1 MVGKEKKIKKG
12 ENMSSIDLTSVGST
26 LTSDLKVFP
35 IDCSE
40 APTTASEADEMM
52 GVNVF
57 ECDDE
62 WYYNLSLVDGFN
74 LFSFLE
80 EHLGYDVDNP
90 SAIHYSYTEWKEKV
104 GNLMGQPDT
113 LVAVS

>member
-1 MVGKEKKIKKG
+1 
-12 ENMSSIDLTSVGST
+12 MSYIDLESVGST
-26 LTSDLKVFP
+26 VTNEGLVFP

-40 APTTASEADEMM
+40 APETASEAEEMM

-62 WYYNLSLVDGFN
+62 WYWNLSLVDGYN

-80 EHLGYDVDNP
+80 EHLGYDSDNP
-90 SAIHYSYTEWKEKV
+90 NGIHYSYTEWKEKV

-113 LVAVS
+113 LVEVA

>member
-1 MVGKEKKIKKG
+1 MKEK
-12 ENMSSIDLTSVGST
+12 ELNMSYIDLESVGST
-26 LTSDLKVFP
+26 VTNEGLVFP

-40 APTTASEADEMM
+40 APETASEAEEMM

-62 WYYNLSLVDGFN
+62 WYWNLSLVDGYN

-113 LVAVS
+113 LVEVA

>member
-1 MVGKEKKIKKG
+1 MVRDKNKRKGK
-12 ENMSSIDLTSVGST
+12 NMNYIDLESVGST
-26 LTSDLKVFP
+26 VTSEGLVFP

-40 APTTASEADEMM
+40 APETASEAEEMM

-57 ECDDE
+57 ECEDE
-62 WYYNLSLVDGFN
+62 WYWNLSLVDGYN

-104 GNLMGQPDT
+104 EGLIGSYDT
-113 LVAVS
+113 FVGVA